1 MTTFEGVLTLYKF
14 LRLIEE
20 TENARAYANE
30 FAPEKT
36 FSDSDYRIMAQTFI
50 DNHDMT
56 IPDIDQWFDIVTTY
70 PAM

>member
-1 MTTFEGVLTLYKF
+1 MTNIESVLTLYKF

-20 TENARAYANE
+20 AKNARAYANE

-36 FSDSDYRIMAQTFI
+36 FSDSDYRNMAQTFI
-50 DNHDMT
+50 NSHDMT
-56 IPDIDQWFDIVTTY
+56 VPDIDQWFDIVTTH